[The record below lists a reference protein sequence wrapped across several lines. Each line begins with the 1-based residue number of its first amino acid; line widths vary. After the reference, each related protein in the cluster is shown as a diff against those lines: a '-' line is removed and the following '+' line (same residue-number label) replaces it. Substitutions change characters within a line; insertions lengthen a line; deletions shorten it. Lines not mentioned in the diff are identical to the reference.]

1 MKNYKVKTKVSKNF
15 NDTKDNNKPYE
26 VGEPIILDRARY
38 EELFAKGFV
47 RNTDFNEWTAI
58 GPGTTL
64 SISSCAGATIEIL
77 TYAPISTTI
86 KKARDKVQMQLEE
99 CLYRLGNNSGVI
111 FNLKNNFDWKD
122 KIEHSS
128 SEVENIN
135 KNISN
140 IANLLNNPKPNR
152 SEEDV

>member
-1 MKNYKVKTKVSKNF
+1 MSKVGRPKIFNDVKEDKEKINAYFNYCEEKEKPYTMSGLAYYLGIDRKTLINYSKN
-15 NDTKDNNKPYE
+15 
-26 VGEPIILDRARY
+26 
-38 EELFAKGFV
+38 EEYFH
-47 RNTDFNEWTAI
+47 
-58 GPGTTL
+58 
-64 SISSCAGATIEIL
+64 
-77 TYAPISTTI
+77 TI

-152 SEEDV
+152 SEKDV

>member
-1 MKNYKVKTKVSKNF
+1 MGEVGRPKAFKSVEEVKEKINAYFNYCEEKE
-15 NDTKDNNKPYE
+15 KPYTMSGLAYYLE
-26 VGEPIILDRARY
+26 VSRQ
-38 EELFAKGFV
+38 
-47 RNTDFNEWTAI
+47 
-58 GPGTTL
+58 TL
-64 SISSCAGATIEIL
+64 VNYSYKDE
-77 TYAPISTTI
+77 YFDTI

-99 CLYRLGNNSGVI
+99 NALSNKANPTFTI

-135 KNISN
+135 KNVSN
-140 IANLLNNPKPNR
+140 IADLLNNPKPNR

>member
-1 MKNYKVKTKVSKNF
+1 MREVGRPRAFKSVEEVEEKINAYFNYCEEKE
-15 NDTKDNNKPYE
+15 KPYTMSGLAYYLE
-26 VGEPIILDRARY
+26 VSRQ
-38 EELFAKGFV
+38 
-47 RNTDFNEWTAI
+47 
-58 GPGTTL
+58 TL
-64 SISSCAGATIEIL
+64 VNYSNQDQFFD
-77 TYAPISTTI
+77 TI
-86 KKARDKVQMQLEE
+86 KKARDRVQMQLEE
-99 CLYRLGNNSGVI
+99 NALSNKANPTFTI

-152 SEEDV
+152 SDEDV

>member
-1 MKNYKVKTKVSKNF
+1 MQESKIGNDNALKYKTVEELQKGIDKYFQECDEKEKPYTMSGLAYYLGIDRKTLLNYSKN
-15 NDTKDNNKPYE
+15 
-26 VGEPIILDRARY
+26 
-38 EELFAKGFV
+38 EEYFH
-47 RNTDFNEWTAI
+47 
-58 GPGTTL
+58 
-64 SISSCAGATIEIL
+64 
-77 TYAPISTTI
+77 TI

>member
-1 MKNYKVKTKVSKNF
+1 MGKVGRPKAFKSVKEVEEKINAYFNYCEEKDKPYTMSGLAYYLGIDRKTLLNYSKN
-15 NDTKDNNKPYE
+15 
-26 VGEPIILDRARY
+26 
-38 EELFAKGFV
+38 EEYFH
-47 RNTDFNEWTAI
+47 
-58 GPGTTL
+58 
-64 SISSCAGATIEIL
+64 
-77 TYAPISTTI
+77 TI

-99 CLYRLGNNSGVI
+99 NALSNKANPTFTI

>member
-1 MKNYKVKTKVSKNF
+1 MGEVGRPRSFKSVEEVEEKINAYFNYCEEKE
-15 NDTKDNNKPYE
+15 KPYTMS
-26 VGEPIILDRARY
+26 GLAYYLGISRQ
-38 EELFAKGFV
+38 
-47 RNTDFNEWTAI
+47 
-58 GPGTTL
+58 TL
-64 SISSCAGATIEIL
+64 VNYSNQDQFFD
-77 TYAPISTTI
+77 TI

-152 SEEDV
+152 SEKDV

>member
-1 MKNYKVKTKVSKNF
+1 MGEVGRPRAFKSVEEVEEKINAYFNYCEEKEKPYTMSGLAYYLGIDRKTLLNYSKN
-15 NDTKDNNKPYE
+15 
-26 VGEPIILDRARY
+26 
-38 EELFAKGFV
+38 EEYFH
-47 RNTDFNEWTAI
+47 
-58 GPGTTL
+58 
-64 SISSCAGATIEIL
+64 
-77 TYAPISTTI
+77 TI

-122 KIEHSS
+122 KIENSS

-135 KNISN
+135 KNVSN
-140 IANLLNNPKPNR
+140 IADLLNNPKPNR

>member
-1 MKNYKVKTKVSKNF
+1 MGEVGRPRAFKSVEEVEEKINAYFNYCEEKEKPYTMSGLAYYLGIDRKTLLNYSKN
-15 NDTKDNNKPYE
+15 
-26 VGEPIILDRARY
+26 
-38 EELFAKGFV
+38 EEYFH
-47 RNTDFNEWTAI
+47 
-58 GPGTTL
+58 
-64 SISSCAGATIEIL
+64 
-77 TYAPISTTI
+77 TI

-99 CLYRLGNNSGVI
+99 NALLNKANPTFTI

-152 SEEDV
+152 SDKDV

>member
-1 MKNYKVKTKVSKNF
+1 MGKVGRPKVFKSVEEVEEKINAYFNYCEEKEKPYTMSGLAYYLGIDRKTLLNYSKN
-15 NDTKDNNKPYE
+15 
-26 VGEPIILDRARY
+26 
-38 EELFAKGFV
+38 EEYFH
-47 RNTDFNEWTAI
+47 
-58 GPGTTL
+58 
-64 SISSCAGATIEIL
+64 
-77 TYAPISTTI
+77 TI

-152 SEEDV
+152 NEKDV

>member
-1 MKNYKVKTKVSKNF
+1 MGEVGRPRAFKSVEEVEEKINAYFNYCEEKEKPYTMSGLAYYLEIDRKTLLNYSKN
-15 NDTKDNNKPYE
+15 
-26 VGEPIILDRARY
+26 
-38 EELFAKGFV
+38 EEYFH
-47 RNTDFNEWTAI
+47 
-58 GPGTTL
+58 
-64 SISSCAGATIEIL
+64 
-77 TYAPISTTI
+77 TI

-99 CLYRLGNNSGVI
+99 NALSNKANPTFTI

-135 KNISN
+135 KNVSN

>member
-1 MKNYKVKTKVSKNF
+1 MSKVGRPKIFNDVKEGEEKINAYFNYCEEKEKPYTMSGLAYYLGIDRKTLLNYSKN
-15 NDTKDNNKPYE
+15 
-26 VGEPIILDRARY
+26 
-38 EELFAKGFV
+38 EEYFH
-47 RNTDFNEWTAI
+47 
-58 GPGTTL
+58 
-64 SISSCAGATIEIL
+64 
-77 TYAPISTTI
+77 TI

-152 SEEDV
+152 SDEDV

>member
-1 MKNYKVKTKVSKNF
+1 MGEVGRPRAFKSVEEVEEKINAYFNYCEEKEKPYTMSGLAYYLGIDRKTLLNYSKN
-15 NDTKDNNKPYE
+15 
-26 VGEPIILDRARY
+26 
-38 EELFAKGFV
+38 EEYFH
-47 RNTDFNEWTAI
+47 
-58 GPGTTL
+58 
-64 SISSCAGATIEIL
+64 
-77 TYAPISTTI
+77 TI

-99 CLYRLGNNSGVI
+99 NALSNKANPTFTI

>member
-1 MKNYKVKTKVSKNF
+1 MSKVGRPKIFNDVKEVEEKINAYFNYCEEKEKPYTMSGLAYYLGIDRKTLLNYSKN
-15 NDTKDNNKPYE
+15 
-26 VGEPIILDRARY
+26 
-38 EELFAKGFV
+38 EEYFH
-47 RNTDFNEWTAI
+47 
-58 GPGTTL
+58 
-64 SISSCAGATIEIL
+64 
-77 TYAPISTTI
+77 TI

-99 CLYRLGNNSGVI
+99 NALSNKANPTFTI

-152 SEEDV
+152 SDKDV

>member
-1 MKNYKVKTKVSKNF
+1 MGEVGRPRAFKSVEEVEEKINAYFNYCEEKE
-15 NDTKDNNKPYE
+15 KPYTMSGLAYYLE
-26 VGEPIILDRARY
+26 VSRQTLVNYSY
-38 EELFAKGFV
+38 EDEYF
-47 RNTDFNEWTAI
+47 D
-58 GPGTTL
+58 
-64 SISSCAGATIEIL
+64 
-77 TYAPISTTI
+77 TI

-99 CLYRLGNNSGVI
+99 NALSNKANPTFTI

-135 KNISN
+135 KNVSN
-140 IANLLNNPKPNR
+140 IADLLNNPKPNR

>member
-1 MKNYKVKTKVSKNF
+1 MGEVGRPRSFKSVEEVEEKINAYFNYCEEKEKPYTMSGLAYYLGIDRKTLLNYSKN
-15 NDTKDNNKPYE
+15 
-26 VGEPIILDRARY
+26 
-38 EELFAKGFV
+38 EEYFH
-47 RNTDFNEWTAI
+47 
-58 GPGTTL
+58 
-64 SISSCAGATIEIL
+64 
-77 TYAPISTTI
+77 TI

-99 CLYRLGNNSGVI
+99 NALSNKANPTITI

-128 SEVENIN
+128 SEVEDIN

-152 SEEDV
+152 SDEDV